1 MKELEEEIDKL
12 PQEKVK
18 PTRLLRSQQAQA
30 QPSTAG
36 DGDAEEGEEDEQ
48 DGKETLMNTWTLLH
62 LNTSNVTHIS
72 MHLVF
77 LVCLVSVLAK
87 GIATHYIACPVYEL
101 IAHV

>member
-48 DGKETLMNTWTLLH
+48 DGKETLMNAWTLLH

-77 LVCLVSVLAK
+77 LVCLVSVLLKALQH
-87 GIATHYIACPVYEL
+87 IIYSLSCL
-101 IAHV
+101 